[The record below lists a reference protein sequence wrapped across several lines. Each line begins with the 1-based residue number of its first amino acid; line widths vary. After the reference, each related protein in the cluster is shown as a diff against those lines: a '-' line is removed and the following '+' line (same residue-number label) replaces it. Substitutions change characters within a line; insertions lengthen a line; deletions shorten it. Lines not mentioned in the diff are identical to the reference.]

1 MNRNIGTNPN
11 RMLGATIRADNRTY
25 GLAPAR
31 PAGQPETVA
40 DIADPYCLTVITT
53 AGNRYSNGDF
63 TVLRFAD
70 AVENADHLIQ
80 RAARLVAVGDVVF
93 LGGAWREVSRV
104 RRQGFSFLWD
114 FADGKNAIRSQ
125 GEFVTVAR
133 IAHAEAVA
141 R

>member
-1 MNRNIGTNPN
+1 MNRTIETNPN
-11 RMLGATIRADNRTY
+11 RMLGATISADNATY

-31 PAGQPETVA
+31 PAGPHETVTVVA
-40 DIADPYCLTVITT
+40 NTYDLSVRTAERNYHLGGTYTVI
-53 AGNRYSNGDF
+53 RY
-63 TVLRFAD
+63 AD

-104 RRQGFSFLWD
+104 RRQGFRFLWD

-133 IAHAEAVA
+133 IALAEAVA

>member
-40 DIADPYCLTVITT
+40 DIADPYCLTAITT
-53 AGNRYSNGDF
+53 
-63 TVLRFAD
+63 
-70 AVENADHLIQ
+70 
-80 RAARLVAVGDVVF
+80 AARLVAVGDVVF

-133 IAHAEAVA
+133 IALAEAVA